1 MRKFCIDEKG
11 GVKMKEN
18 EKKTRFVIR
27 ENIFSLQLFF
37 GCSFGFAF
45 QR

>member
-1 MRKFCIDEKG
+1 MRKLCTDKVR
-11 GVKMKEN
+11 GVKMKKTG
-18 EKKTRFVIR
+18 KKHVLQFKRR
-27 ENIFSLQLFF
+27 IFFPAVF

>member
-1 MRKFCIDEKG
+1 MKKLCIGEVG
-11 GVKMKEN
+11 GVKMKKKRFTIQTN
-18 EKKTRFVIR
+18 E
-27 ENIFSLQLFF
+27 FSLLLSF